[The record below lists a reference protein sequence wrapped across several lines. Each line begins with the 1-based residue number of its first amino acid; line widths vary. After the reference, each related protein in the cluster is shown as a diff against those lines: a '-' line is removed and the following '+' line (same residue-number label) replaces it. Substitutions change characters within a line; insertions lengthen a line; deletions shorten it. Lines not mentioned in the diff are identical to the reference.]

1 MTMDS
6 MQLAWLA
13 YIGGSVLLLAL
24 CWWTTASWRPALL
37 ARLIRVSLMIVL
49 FVPAYADAERSYMA
63 PAWVVTF
70 FVAASEGI
78 EAAQPVY
85 WPLVTAFALAT
96 AVLLAGALVQWSRRR
111 AIAAELSKPVSS
123 A

>member
-1 MTMDS
+1 MKMDS

-13 YIGGSVLLLAL
+13 YISGSLLLLAL
-24 CWWTTASWRPALL
+24 SWWTTSSWRPALL
-37 ARLIRVSLMIVL
+37 ARLIRVWLMIIL
-49 FVPAYADAERSYMA
+49 FVPAYADAERSYLA

-70 FVAASEGI
+70 FVAASEGL

-85 WPLVTAFALAT
+85 WPLVAAFGLAT
-96 AVLLAGALVQWSRRR
+96 AVLLSGAVVQWSRRR
-111 AIAAELSKPVSS
+111 AHPAAQSNPVSP